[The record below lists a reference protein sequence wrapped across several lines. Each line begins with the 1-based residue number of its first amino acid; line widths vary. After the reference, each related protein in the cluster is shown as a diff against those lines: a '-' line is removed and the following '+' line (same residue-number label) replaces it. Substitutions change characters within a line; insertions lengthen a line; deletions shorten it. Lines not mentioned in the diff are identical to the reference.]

1 MTERIVQWRMASDG
15 VTIEPPVRVG
25 AYACF
30 CGIQEYSRF
39 MASRW
44 WKPATSNLPAW
55 NLDFYSKP
63 KHGSS
68 LPIGRCQN
76 PDWTVPPGP
85 SAWTGLWMYPRF
97 IERRIREALAD
108 TPAVIL
114 NGPRQSGKTTL
125 ARRLA
130 GPDWTYLTL
139 DDATLLNAARSDP
152 VGFVRGLDRAVI
164 EEVQL
169 APDLLPAVKRSIDE
183 DRRPGRFLLRGQPT
197 SSPYRGSKSR
207 LPAGWRF
214 CRCILCRAARCSDRT
229 RRGSSPLPSRA
240 GPHRLRTKPSSARIL
255 SRRFWPAATLRS

>member
-1 MTERIVQWRMASDG
+1 MRMRLRYDASRILAIG
-15 VTIEPPVRVG
+15 
-25 AYACF
+25 
-30 CGIQEYSRF
+30 EYSRF
-39 MASRW
+39 MTKRGEACHFQSAGTEPGLYQSP
-44 WKPATSNLPAW
+44 KETQVHSQ
-55 NLDFYSKP
+55 LDVAKI
-63 KHGSS
+63 
-68 LPIGRCQN
+68 PIRRYHS
-76 PDWTVPPGP
+76 PG
-85 SAWTGLWMYPRF
+85 AWTGLWMYPRF

-164 EEVQL
+164 DEVQL

-183 DRRPGRFLLRGQPT
+183 DRRPGQFLLT
-197 SSPYRGSKSR
+197 GSANILTIPRVKSR

-229 RRGSSPLPSRA
+229 RRGFSPLPSRA
-240 GPHRLRTKPSSARIL
+240 APHRLRTKPSSARIL